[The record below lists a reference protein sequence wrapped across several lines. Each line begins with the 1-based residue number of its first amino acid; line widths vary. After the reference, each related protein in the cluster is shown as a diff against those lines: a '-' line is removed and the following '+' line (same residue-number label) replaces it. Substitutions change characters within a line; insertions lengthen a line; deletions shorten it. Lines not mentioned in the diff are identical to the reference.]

1 MLRSSFIKLVSN
13 HLKASFSTTAEAPV
27 LFEYNKKVCKVILN
41 KPKALNALDL
51 EMIRILKPEV
61 EQWSTNNDARV
72 VLFTGAGGKAF
83 CAGGD
88 IKSLYEAKQ
97 SGATSEIHDTFFREE
112 YTLDLALANMRP
124 IQVAFWDGIVMG
136 GGVGISVHS
145 PIKIATEHAMFAM
158 PEARIGLFTDVAG
171 GYFLSRLRS
180 NLGYFLGLTGTR
192 LKGQELVQTGLADY
206 YVKREQLG
214 NLEKEI
220 VEKTTRETR
229 VEDLR
234 TIVQKYQEPVEK
246 KYTNEEFINKAF
258 GQESVEKIYEALKN
272 APADN
277 KEFAAKLITAMDAQS
292 PLSMKIIHEQIK
304 RGKDLDLRENFQ
316 MDMRLVLRFMEGNDF
331 FEGVRCTLVDKNDKP
346 KWQYSS
352 LKEVPQQEIDS
363 YFDKLTSQQELQYS
377 H

>member
-1 MLRSSFIKLVSN
+1 MLRSSFVKLVSN
-13 HLKASFSTTAEAPV
+13 HLRASFSTTAAEAPV
-27 LFEYNKKVCKVILN
+27 IFEYDKKVCKVILN

-51 EMIRILKPEV
+51 EMIRILKPEA
-61 EQWSTNNDARV
+61 ELWNTTSDARV
-72 VLFTGAGGKAF
+72 ALFKGAGGKAF

-88 IKSLYEAKQ
+88 IKSLYEAKI
-97 SGATSEIHDTFFREE
+97 SGTTSEIHDKFFREE

-124 IQVAFWDGIVMG
+124 IQVALWDGIVMG
-136 GGVGISVHS
+136 GGVGISIHS

-206 YVKREQLG
+206 YVKREKLET
-214 NLEKEI
+214 LEKEI

-234 TIVQKYQEPVEK
+234 SIVQKYQEPVEK
-246 KYTNEEFINKAF
+246 KYANEEFINKAF
-258 GQESVEKIYEALKN
+258 GQGSVEKIYDALKN
-272 APADN
+272 ATDH
-277 KEFAAKLITAMDAQS
+277 KEFAGKLIAAMDAQS
-292 PLSMKIIHEQIK
+292 PLSMKVIHEQIK
-304 RGKDLDLRENFQ
+304 RGKDLDLRENLQ
-316 MDMRLVLRFMEGNDF
+316 MDMRLVLRFMEGTDF

-346 KWQYSS
+346 KWQYAS
-352 LKEVPQQEIDS
+352 LEDVPQSEVDYYFERLPSKQE
-363 YFDKLTSQQELQYS
+363 F